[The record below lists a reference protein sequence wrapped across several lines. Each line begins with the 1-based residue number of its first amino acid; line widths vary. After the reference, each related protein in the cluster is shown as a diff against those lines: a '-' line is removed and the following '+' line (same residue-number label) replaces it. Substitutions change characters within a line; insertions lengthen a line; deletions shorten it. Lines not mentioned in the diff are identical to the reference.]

1 MNASPYTQYQQASVQ
16 TASPE
21 RLLIMLFEGAIKFL
35 NMAKTGIQS
44 RDVVLVNQN
53 LIKTQNIIN
62 ELMVTLNMDYP
73 VSKNLCQLYDY
84 MNYRLIQANIKKD
97 VAMVDEV
104 LEHMVELKDTFSQ
117 AAIKAKGEQA
127 KVAGGVNC
135 QG

>member
-1 MNASPYTQYQQASVQ
+1 MNASPYNQYQQASVQ

-35 NMAKTGIQS
+35 NMAKAGLQNSDI
-44 RDVVLVNQN
+44 VMANQN
-53 LIKTQNIIN
+53 LIKTQNIVN

-73 VSKNLCQLYDY
+73 VSKNLYQLYDY

-104 LEHMVELKDTFSQ
+104 LNHMTELKDTFSQ

-127 KVAGGVNC
+127 KVVGGVNF